1 MAASRA
7 EARVIAPQAVREV
20 PVELGARTYPVVVG
34 THLLGEVGPRLSG
47 LGFRGRAALVTS
59 ERVGALYAAPV
70 VESLRASGL
79 QPTVIEIPD
88 GEEHKNLAWLAMIYD
103 RLLDAG
109 IERRS
114 PVVALGG
121 GVVSDLAGFAAAT
134 LLRGVPT
141 AIVATTLVAQVD
153 AAIGGK
159 TGVNHARGKNL
170 LGAFHQPRLVVA
182 DVALLHSLPRREFVA
197 GLAETIKYGIIGD
210 AALFTRL
217 ENGLADVLAR
227 RSDVLVDLVAACA
240 AQKAAVVSAD
250 EREERGGR
258 AVLNF
263 GHTLGHA
270 LEALT
275 DYREFLHGEA
285 VAIGMVAA
293 ARVSCGLGRC
303 TPEVVDRI
311 VRILGQAGLPTEIP
325 QGISPAALAVAMQAD
340 KKAANGRIRFVCVSA
355 IGRTE
360 FVELT
365 GQEIVDRIGS

>member
-1 MAASRA
+1 MAAVGA

-20 PVELGARTYPVVVG
+20 LVDLGPRAYPVVVG
-34 THLLGEVGPRLSG
+34 THLLGEVGPRLAALA
-47 LGFRGRAALVTS
+47 LGGRAALVTS

-70 VESLRASGL
+70 VESLRTAGF
-79 QPTVIEIPD
+79 QVTVIEIPD

-103 RLLDAG
+103 RLLEAG
-109 IERRS
+109 LERRS

-134 LLRGVPT
+134 LLRGLPT

-170 LGAFHQPRLVVA
+170 LGAFHQPRFVVA
-182 DVALLHSLPRREFVA
+182 DVELLQTLPRREFVA
-197 GLAETIKYGIIGD
+197 GLAETIKYGVIGD
-210 AALFTRL
+210 ADLFARL
-217 ENGLADVLAR
+217 EHGLADVLAR
-227 RSDVLVDLVAACA
+227 RADVLSDLVAACA
-240 AQKAAVVSAD
+240 AQKAAVVAAD
-250 EREERGGR
+250 EREERGSR

-263 GHTLGHA
+263 GHTVGHA

-275 DYREFLHGEA
+275 DYKELLHGEA

-293 ARVSCGLGRC
+293 ARVSHGLGRC
-303 TPEVVDRI
+303 TADVVDRI
-311 VRILGQAGLPTEIP
+311 ARLLGQAGLPTEIP
-325 QGISPAALAVAMQAD
+325 LGISPAALAVAMQAD
-340 KKAANGRIRFVCVSA
+340 KKAANGRIRFVCVQA
-355 IGRTE
+355 IGRTA

-365 GQEIVDRIGS
+365 GQEIVDLV